1 MDQWAPSESSI
12 IQGGANLPSVI
23 GLNIKDEKGQLY
35 EIVYVD
41 GSGTSRDIYKNSTL
55 DAKHTTSLT
64 PGGVKLS
71 AGDVTAA
78 PGPAAAEETPFWINA
93 SSCCSSFIY
102 CAGIVF
108 LSSMLVP
115 KR

>member
-1 MDQWAPSESSI
+1 VWVQI
-12 IQGGANLPSVI
+12 
-23 GLNIKDEKGQLY
+23 
-35 EIVYVD
+35 
-41 GSGTSRDIYKNSTL
+41 
-55 DAKHTTSLT
+55 
-64 PGGVKLS
+64 
-71 AGDVTAA
+71 
-78 PGPAAAEETPFWINA
+78 